1 MLSSSTLTTH
11 QHDLEMDIIMSS
23 KIVNGR
29 VSRRRF
35 LQQLGGIGTA
45 AMALPLIQAC
55 APTAAP
61 AEQATSEEAPA
72 TDTSP
77 QPGGVIRFGQNNEPD
92 SLDPGRTAQAS
103 AYTIMMALYDT
114 LTWFDPVS
122 LAFMPGLA
130 ESWESSEDGLTHTF
144 TLRQDVT
151 FHDGTPFN
159 AEAVKYSF
167 DRLTDPDFPSPVALS
182 KLGPYQET
190 VVVDE
195 FTAQVVLTAP
205 YPGFF
210 DSISQT
216 WLAIVSPTAAAE
228 SGEDFGRNP
237 VGTGYMKFT
246 EWVTNDH
253 ISVERNDDYNWGPS
267 FWNHTGPAYLE
278 GVTFVPVADNGA
290 RLTAFESGD
299 LHIIE
304 AVPEQDFDRLVAG
317 GEFQMTV
324 SPSQGAPMAF
334 FMNTERAPT
343 DDIRVRQAILH
354 GMGRQDLIDTA
365 LFGLY
370 DPAEG
375 PLSPN
380 TLYYSPAV
388 EGMYPYDPERANAL
402 LDEAGWVMG
411 NDGIREK
418 DGERLEIDFVNWPA
432 AQPMVI
438 ATQALLNPIGIHVNV
453 AIFDQGTRVQM
464 GHDGEGHLFS
474 TGLLDS
480 EPGAISLFY
489 HSKNLGSF
497 NWARVNDPEMDE
509 LLDAQ
514 AIEPDPAA
522 RAEILAQIQTK
533 VMDQALI
540 YPAYVF
546 ARLHGVNPSVSDFR
560 VNALGSYPYFYEMS
574 MA

>member
-1 MLSSSTLTTH
+1 
-11 QHDLEMDIIMSS
+11 MSVEFV
-23 KIVNGR
+23 KAR

-35 LQQLGGIGTA
+35 LQQLGGVSGA
-45 AMALPLIQAC
+45 ALALPLLQAC

-61 AEQATSEEAPA
+61 AGDASAPA
-72 TDTSP
+72 EEGATTP
-77 QPGGVIRFGQNNEPD
+77 QAGGEIRFGQNNEPD
-92 SLDPGRTAQAS
+92 TLDPGGTAQSS

-130 ESWESSEDGLTHTF
+130 ESWESSEDGLSHTF
-144 TLRQDVT
+144 TLRQGVT

-159 AEAVKYSF
+159 AEAVKFSF
-167 DRLTDPDFPSPVALS
+167 DRLTDPDFKSPVALS
-182 KLGPYQET
+182 KLGPYEET

-195 FTAQVVLTAP
+195 YTAQIVLSAP

-210 DSISQT
+210 DAISQT
-216 WLAIVSPTAAAE
+216 WLAIVSPAGVGE
-228 SGEDFGRNP
+228 HGEDFGRNP
-237 VGTGYMKFT
+237 VGTGYMKFK

-253 ISVERNDDYNWGPS
+253 ISLERNDDYNWGPS
-267 FWNHTGPAYLE
+267 FWNHTGPAYVD

-304 AVPEQDFDRLVAG
+304 AVPEQDFERLQAD

-324 SPSQGAPMAF
+324 SAAQGAPMAF
-334 FMNTERAPT
+334 FMNTELEPT
-343 DDIRVRQAILH
+343 SDIRVRQAILH
-354 GMGRQDLIDTA
+354 GLGRQDLIDTA

-370 DPAEG
+370 DGAEG

-380 TLYYSPAV
+380 TLYYSSQV
-388 EGMYPYDPERANAL
+388 EGLYPYDVEAANAL
-402 LDEAGWVMG
+402 LEEAGWVMG
-411 NDGIREK
+411 ADGIREK
-418 DGERLEIDFVNWPA
+418 DGQRLEIDFVNWPA

-438 ATQALLNPIGIHVNV
+438 ATQALLKAVGIHVNV
-453 AIFDQGTRVQM
+453 AIFDQATRVQM
-464 GHDGEGHLFS
+464 GHNGEGHLFS
-474 TGLLDS
+474 TALLDS

-497 NWARVNDPEMDE
+497 NWSRVNDPELDE

-514 AIEPDPAA
+514 AVEPNSAA
-522 RAEILAQIQTK
+522 RGEMLAQIQLK
-533 VMDQALI
+533 VMESALM

-546 ARLHGVNPSVSDFR
+546 ARLHGVNAAVSDFR

-574 MA
+574 LA